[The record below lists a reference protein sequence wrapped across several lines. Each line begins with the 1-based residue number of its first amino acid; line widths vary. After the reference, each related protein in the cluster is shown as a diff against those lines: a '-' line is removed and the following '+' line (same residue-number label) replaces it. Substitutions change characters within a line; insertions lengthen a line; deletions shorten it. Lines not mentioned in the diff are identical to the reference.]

1 MAELN
6 GSGTATRERPK
17 PAHRPSV
24 PVGASPSGLV
34 RRRRWGLAVAGVG
47 AVVVGGWGFAN
58 LWLAAGDRVE
68 VVALAGDVEA
78 YDTVER
84 SDLRT
89 VRVAAPRGLDVVGV
103 DDLDEVVG
111 RVAASDL
118 PARSLLVDADLFP
131 DGEELMSEDEAVVGV
146 RVPAGAAPVELAR
159 GRAVLAVLRPTATAR
174 GTAGADGEAR
184 SVEGWVLR
192 AESVESGAG
201 QVTGGLSV
209 SVVVPRDD
217 ATSVADAAADD
228 RLSLVALEE

>member
-47 AVVVGGWGFAN
+47 AVVVGGWGFAS

-89 VRVAAPRGLDVVGV
+89 V
-103 DDLDEVVG
+103 